1 MSRRVETYRS
11 ALEAAFRLL
20 VASSWEVIFQNQKA
34 IKANYFSGQFSIL
47 SIFTDTKQ
55 AYWRRDHLL
64 RQGFLND
71 CKAIAKRQKK
81 VYGKIIHLRDS
92 SSYGSKLTIQVK
104 NYPLSISK
112 VNHLFDAAATA
123 FQLSAL
129 LAKGFF
135 NMKRTFDLIAL
146 LYSCSSVPYSIA
158 Q

>member
-20 VASSWEVIFQNQKA
+20 VASSWEVIFQTQKA

-55 AYWRRDHLL
+55 AYPRDHLL

-81 VYGKIIHLRDS
+81 VYGKIIHFLWDS
-92 SSYGSKLTIQVK
+92 NFYGSKLTIQVK

-146 LYSCSSVPYSIA
+146 LYSCSRVPYSIA
-158 Q
+158 